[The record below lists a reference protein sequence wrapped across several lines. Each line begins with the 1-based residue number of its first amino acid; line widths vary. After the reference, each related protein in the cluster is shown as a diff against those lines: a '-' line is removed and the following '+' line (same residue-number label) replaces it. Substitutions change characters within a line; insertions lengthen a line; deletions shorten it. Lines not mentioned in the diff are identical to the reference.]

1 MSALPFLSLCV
12 AALFG
17 VAVLAALGV
26 RSGRAVYG
34 ACLAIALAA
43 AAQALL
49 ALAAALVAACF
60 VRAFGI
66 LYLGRPRSV
75 AAETAVETDRL
86 SLAAMLV
93 LCGLCVAAGL
103 LPGLVIDA
111 IAPITQALVGGRMP
125 AQGASAWL
133 TIVPTA
139 GASSSYNGLMIGL
152 FVVLVTV
159 GSAKLVHVFAGRRTR
174 RSRLWDCGYPG
185 LGPTSQYTAASLSQ
199 PIRRVFAAVVLGSRE
214 TVDMPDPGTLRAASV
229 TKTIH
234 DPAWEGLFAPL
245 GAAVGWTSMWLNRF
259 QFFTIRHYLSLVFG
273 LLVVL
278 LFLIGVIA

>member
-17 VAVLAALGV
+17 VAVVAALGV
-26 RSGRAVYG
+26 RSGRVVYG

-49 ALAAALVAACF
+49 
-60 VRAFGI
+60 
-66 LYLGRPRSV
+66 
-75 AAETAVETDRL
+75 T
-86 SLAAMLV
+86 
-93 LCGLCVAAGL
+93 
-103 LPGLVIDA
+103 LPA
-111 IAPITQALVGGRMP
+111 ALVGGRMP

-214 TVDMPDPGTLRAASV
+214 VVDMPGPGTLRAASV

-245 GAAVGWTSMWLNRF
+245 GAAVGWVSMRLNRF
-259 QFFTIRHYLSLVFG
+259 QFLTIRHYLSLVFG